1 MVYRF
6 NKAHQLVKQHL
17 CSMLLSEEEE
27 PATLSNIKLSK
38 EGHLLIIPMIKYN
51 LFGSSEYGTIE
62 FLIFDSTT
70 LTEHPKKLQ
79 INYHT
84 KISWSY
90 DVSPQLTLRQDFLP
104 FIYFLNGPMLQ
115 IASLT
120 TIQVLKIMDLRQLTL
135 VPLNRVT
142 CLTHRY
148 VLFHSKK
155 SDQTFAMTQED
166 TFMTLNEFNEV
177 IAEIEARFSK

>member
-1 MVYRF
+1 
-6 NKAHQLVKQHL
+6 
-17 CSMLLSEEEE
+17 MLLSEEEE

-38 EGHLLIIPMIKYN
+38 EGHLLIVPMLKYN
-51 LFGSSEYGTIE
+51 LFGSSEYGTID
-62 FLIFDSTT
+62 FLIFDTTT
-70 LTEHPKKLQ
+70 LSAQPKKLQ

-90 DVSPQLTLRQDFLP
+90 DVTQQLTLRHDFLP

-120 TIQVLKIMDLRQLTL
+120 TMQVVKTMDLRKLTK

-166 TFMTLNEFNEV
+166 TFVTLNEFNEV
-177 IAEIEARFSK
+177 IAAIEEIKS